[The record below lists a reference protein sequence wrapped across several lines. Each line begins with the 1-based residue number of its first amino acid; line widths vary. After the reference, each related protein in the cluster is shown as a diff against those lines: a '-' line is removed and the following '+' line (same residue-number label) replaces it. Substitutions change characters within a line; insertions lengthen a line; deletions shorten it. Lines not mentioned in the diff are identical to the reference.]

1 MKIKKSLS
9 CTLLKRIITKNE
21 NDHSHSQRGG
31 ETMSTTLEERQKLR
45 QDEIITA
52 ARRCFRASGFHGASM
67 SQIASEAKLSVGQ
80 IYRYFSNKDAII
92 EEMIRR
98 IIDYRIAEM
107 EGKTQTDR
115 MPQILAWR
123 QTLSEDDDALML
135 EMSAEATRN
144 PLVAAMLVEADARMF
159 ANACEHLK
167 KQCPHLSDERIRC
180 CVEII
185 AVMMEGSIYRRLTPQ
200 KVSAEELE
208 KIYREILN
216 MLLIVN

>member
-1 MKIKKSLS
+1 M
-9 CTLLKRIITKNE
+9 N
-21 NDHSHSQRGG
+21 
-31 ETMSTTLEERQKLR
+31 TTLEERQKAR

-98 IIDYRIAEM
+98 IIDYRISEI
-107 EGKTQTDR
+107 EDKIQIDH
-115 MPQILAWR
+115 MPEVLAWR
-123 QTLSEDDDALML
+123 RTLSEDDDALML

-144 PLVAAMLVEADARMF
+144 PQVAAMLAEADARMF
-159 ANACEHLK
+159 ANACQYMK
-167 KQCPHLSDERIRC
+167 KQCPYLSDQRIRT
-180 CVEII
+180 CVEIM

-200 KVSAEELE
+200 KVEPEELE
-208 KIYREILN
+208 KHYREILN
-216 MLLIVN
+216 MLLSAN

>member
-1 MKIKKSLS
+1 
-9 CTLLKRIITKNE
+9 
-21 NDHSHSQRGG
+21 
-31 ETMSTTLEERQKLR
+31 MSTKLQERQKQR

-67 SQIASEAKLSVGQ
+67 SQIASEAQLSVGQ
-80 IYRYFSNKDAII
+80 IYRYFSSKDAII

-98 IIDYRIAEM
+98 IIDSRIAEM
-107 EGKTQTDR
+107 EGKIQTDR
-115 MPQILAWR
+115 MPKMMAWR

-144 PLVAAMLVEADARMF
+144 PQVAAMLAEADERMF
-159 ANACEHLK
+159 TNACAHLK

-180 CVEII
+180 CVEIT

-200 KVSAEELE
+200 KVPPENLE
-208 KIYREILN
+208 IMYREILD
-216 MLLIVN
+216 MLLNAN

>member
-1 MKIKKSLS
+1 
-9 CTLLKRIITKNE
+9 
-21 NDHSHSQRGG
+21 
-31 ETMSTTLEERQKLR
+31 MSTKLEERQKQR

-52 ARRCFRASGFHGASM
+52 ARHCFRASGFHAASM
-67 SQIASEAKLSVGQ
+67 SQIAAEAKLSVGQ

-115 MPQILAWR
+115 IPQVLAWR
-123 QTLSEDDDALML
+123 ETLSEDDDALML

-144 PLVAAMLVEADARMF
+144 PQVATMLAEADARMF
-159 ANACEHLK
+159 ENAATHLK

-180 CVEII
+180 CVEIT

-200 KVSAEELE
+200 KVAPEQLE
-208 KIYREILN
+208 KMYREILN
-216 MLLIVN
+216 MLLNAN